1 MGVLDTTY
9 TFNATDVVTSAK
21 LNNVIDQT
29 TFTSSAIATGNNTLS
44 VTTSGQL
51 KVNSSGITAN
61 ELANDS
67 VTTVKI
73 LDGNVTQAKTNNSLV
88 PTGAIMAFGMNSVPT
103 GWLACNGQSTS
114 GYTALAALVGA
125 NVPDLRGY
133 FVRGFGTN
141 VDTVASGAFGVKQG
155 HMFEDH
161 EHAVSAS
168 SSTVG
173 DHAHTTPANTDPG
186 NTSDRLTYGSAGGTT
201 ATASSSAGAHSHTIY
216 VTVGGANSGTA
227 GAETRP
233 YNIALLYCIKY

>member
-9 TFNATDVVTSAK
+9 TFTATDVVTSAK

-29 TFTSSAIATGNNTLS
+29 TFTSSAIATGNNTLALS
-44 VTTSGQL
+44 SGAL
-51 KVNSSGITAN
+51 KVNSLGITAN

-73 LDGNVTQAKTNNSLV
+73 LDGNVTQAKTNNFLV

-103 GWLACNGQSTS
+103 GWLECNGQSTS
-114 GYTALAALVGA
+114 GYTALIALVGA

-141 VDTVASGAFGVKQG
+141 VDNVASGAFGVKQ
-155 HMFEDH
+155 
-161 EHAVSAS
+161 S
-168 SSTVG
+168 SDNLS
-173 DHAHTTPANTDPG
+173 HTHGIYDPTHVHG
-186 NTSDRLTYGSAGGTT
+186 YIGAITNQGTT
-201 ATASSSAGAHSHTIY
+201 AQQQSGSDETNTNFNASRGTDGAHSNISILYT
-216 VTVGGANSGTA
+216 GTT
-227 GAETRP
+227 ESRP